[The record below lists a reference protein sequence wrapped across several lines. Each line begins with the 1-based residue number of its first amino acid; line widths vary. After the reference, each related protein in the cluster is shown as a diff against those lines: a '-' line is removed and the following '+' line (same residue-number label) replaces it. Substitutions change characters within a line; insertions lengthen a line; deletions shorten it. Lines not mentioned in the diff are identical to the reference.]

1 MIAMSL
7 FFDSSWSSHAL
18 CERLS
23 RTVAIEELE
32 EQGGRALM
40 HCTYHHTQN
49 TNKYR
54 NKDKRISYVW
64 ISKDIGV

>member
-1 MIAMSL
+1 LMIAMSL
-7 FFDSSWSSHAL
+7 FFDSSWSSHVL

-40 HCTYHHTQN
+40 HCTYHTITSHTEQKSG
-49 TNKYR
+49 TRVRKQE
-54 NKDKRISYVW
+54 
-64 ISKDIGV
+64 